1 MQSEHA
7 KSESLSCKKSP
18 VNYEIV

>member
-7 KSESLSCKKSP
+7 KSETLSCKKSP